1 MLRGELDFR
10 LMLAHT
16 LLLAA
21 AGLLA
26 GGVNAVAGGGSL
38 LVFPALLATGLA
50 PLPATVT
57 NSVTQ
62 GPGFLGATL
71 SQRADLRG
79 QRRRMVLTSVATVL
93 GTLIGCALLLLLPG
107 EVFEAVVPALL
118 VVAAALMAFQHP
130 IQRWLSRS
138 DGGGDR
144 NRLLLAGT
152 FLVSIYGGY
161 FGGARSI
168 VLLAVLMLT
177 LSEPVR
183 RLSALKNWLA
193 LVDSAVTL
201 VVYALLAPVHWVSVL
216 VLVPTTVIGGYAGGK
231 LARHLSATALRYAVV
246 VFALAAAVWM
256 MLG

>member
-1 MLRGELDFR
+1 
-10 LMLAHT
+10 MLADA
-16 LLLAA
+16 LLLAV
-21 AGLLA
+21 AGFLA

-71 SQRADLRG
+71 SQRADLAG
-79 QRRRMVLTSVATVL
+79 NPRRLVLTSIATVV
-93 GTLIGCALLLLLPG
+93 GTLLGCALLLLLPG
-107 EVFEAVVPALL
+107 EVFDAVVPALM
-118 VVAAALMAFQHP
+118 VVAALLMAFQRR

-138 DGGGDR
+138 DDDESDR
-144 NRLLLAGT
+144 SGLLLWGA

-168 VLLAVLMLT
+168 VLIAVLMLT
-177 LSEPVR
+177 SADPLR
-183 RLSALKNWLA
+183 RLNALKNWLA

-201 VVYALLAPVHWVSVL
+201 VVFALLAPVHWLAVL
-216 VLVPTTVIGGYAGGK
+216 VLAPTTVLGGYAGGK
-231 LARHLSATALRYAVV
+231 LSRRLPATALRYVVV
-246 VFALAAAVWM
+246 VFALGVAAWM
-256 MLG
+256 IID